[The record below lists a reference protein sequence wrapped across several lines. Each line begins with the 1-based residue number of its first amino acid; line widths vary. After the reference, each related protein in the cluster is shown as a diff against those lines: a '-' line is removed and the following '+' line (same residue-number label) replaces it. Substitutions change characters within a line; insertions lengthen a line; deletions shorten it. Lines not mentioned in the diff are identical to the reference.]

1 MNKGNFRSVISGAS
15 VTVTYRYTLG
25 KKTRETF
32 NKLLIKER
40 GNKNEKNCKKIDAV

>member
-1 MNKGNFRSVISGAS
+1 MNKGNFRFVISGAA

-32 NKLLIKER
+32 NKLVIKER
-40 GNKNEKNCKKIDAV
+40 GNKNEKNCKTIDAV

>member
-1 MNKGNFRSVISGAS
+1 MNKGNFRSVMNGAA

-32 NKLLIKER
+32 NELIIKER
-40 GNKNEKNCKKIDAV
+40 GNKNEKDHKKIDFV

>member
-1 MNKGNFRSVISGAS
+1 MNKGTFKSVMNGAA

-32 NKLLIKER
+32 NRLLIQER
-40 GNKNEKNCKKIDAV
+40 GNKNEKNCKTIDAV

>member
-1 MNKGNFRSVISGAS
+1 MSKGFFRSKINGTA

-32 NKLLIKER
+32 NELLIKER

>member
-1 MNKGNFRSVISGAS
+1 MNKGNFRSKINGAA

-32 NKLLIKER
+32 NELIIKER
-40 GNKNEKNCKKIDAV
+40 GNKNEKDQKTDAL